1 MTTRGSREPH
11 WSLHTAAVLSL
22 CSLMATPKAA
32 SLAELLGMWMIPL
45 LLGLYGLQRTIQV
58 GALPRQVR
66 TEHEAHR

>member
-1 MTTRGSREPH
+1 LTTRRNRGLH

-58 GALPRQVR
+58 QADK
-66 TEHEAHR
+66 